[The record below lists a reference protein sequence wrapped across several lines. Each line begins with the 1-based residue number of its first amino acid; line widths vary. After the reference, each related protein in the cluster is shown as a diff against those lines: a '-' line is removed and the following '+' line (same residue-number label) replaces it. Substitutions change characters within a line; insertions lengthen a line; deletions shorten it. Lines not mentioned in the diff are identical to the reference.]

1 MFYLLC
7 VALCLGVLFLAL
19 TTALVGC
26 FPFSNLIRRSAT
38 RATAASAADMMFG
51 FRIAPFA
58 LATIVSLGLAVPA
71 FLEFEPRSTRE
82 MLDWPLLSLAVGG
95 ASVLLVILLRM
106 AMMLRATWNLQH
118 HWIEN
123 SVSLDL
129 DGVRC
134 PVYCV
139 DRATSLLAVTGI
151 FRPRIFIS
159 ADIAQ
164 ALTRHELAAALGH
177 ELAHLRSFD
186 NLKQLL
192 LRSIALPFAG
202 FRDMD
207 RAWVSASEIAADED
221 AVRSGASALELS
233 SALVK
238 VARLS
243 TGMTVNLGLAASHLV
258 PYGCGASTSTRAAHL
273 SKLLAHD
280 ATPSEPIRGLA
291 LLTAGLLLL
300 ALYCVSLSA
309 LLPAVHDALEWM
321 VR

>member
-1 MFYLLC
+1 MFYVLC
-7 VALCLGVLFLAL
+7 VALCLGMLFLAL
-19 TTALVGC
+19 TAALVVC

-38 RATAASAADMMFG
+38 RATAAGAADMMFG

-82 MLDWPLLSLAVGG
+82 MLDWPLLFLAMGG
-95 ASVLLVILLRM
+95 AVVLLLILRRTVF
-106 AMMLRATWNLQH
+106 MLRATWNLQH

-123 SVSLDL
+123 SVPLDL

-164 ALTRHELAAALGH
+164 ALTQQELAAALGH

-192 LRSIALPFAG
+192 LRSIALPFAD

-207 RAWVSASEIAADED
+207 RAWVSAAEIAADED

-238 VARLS
+238 VGRMS
-243 TGMTVNLGLAASHLV
+243 TGVMMSPRLAASHLV
-258 PYGCGASTSTRAAHL
+258 PYGCGASTSSRAAHL
-273 SKLLAHD
+273 CELLSRELKPVHRKSPVALLS
-280 ATPSEPIRGLA
+280 AGLA
-291 LLTAGLLLL
+291 LF
-300 ALYCVSLSA
+300 ALYCVSLNA